1 MIAIRDVESTAPA
14 RITTWERPTP
24 TPGRFIL
31 WIDMTASMSD
41 VCYSTVVDPEDAEDC
56 ARFEELADRWE
67 DETGHFSSPLRKTK
81 HPCFADMLQIGGN
94 IIPWVMKRLKAR
106 TVFWYLILERIGSD
120 PPRIDA
126 AGDMNKLRR
135 LWLEW
140 GRKNGYA
147 A

>member
-1 MIAIRDVESTAPA
+1 MTAIYAVDSTAPA
-14 RITTWERPTP
+14 RITTRWRPSP
-24 TPGRFIL
+24 TLGVVVQR
-31 WIDMTASMSD
+31 IDMTPFMSYG
-41 VCYSTVVDPEDAEDC
+41 CYSTVVYPVYAIDC

-94 IIPWVMKRLKAR
+94 IIPWVMKRLRAR

>member
-1 MIAIRDVESTAPA
+1 MIAIPAVDSTEPA
-14 RITTWERPTP
+14 RITMWERASSTAGVA
-24 TPGRFIL
+24 TQ

-41 VCYSTVVDPEDAEDC
+41 VCYSRVVDPEDVIDRAL
-56 ARFEELADRWE
+56 FEELADRWE

-81 HPCFADMLQIGGN
+81 HPCFADMLQIGDN

>member
-1 MIAIRDVESTAPA
+1 MIAIPTVSTAPA
-14 RITTWERPTP
+14 RITTWERPSP

-31 WIDMTASMSD
+31 WIDMTASMSS
-41 VCYSTVVDPEDAEDC
+41 VCYSTLAYLDC

-81 HPCFADMLQIGGN
+81 HPCFADMLEIGHS